1 MVRLYGYKL
10 FLPLLLWLALVHVS
24 LFLEVKTVPALG
36 DLLVTVLD
44 LEDRSAV
51 WAKVFLSWWN
61 PL

>member
-10 FLPLLLWLALVHVS
+10 FLPLLLWLALVHVP